1 MKYREVTSYANRGET
16 GEVIFRVTLTDG
28 VIGYDGVPADQIEIW
43 ESDGLQ
49 LGQRR
54 FKPQEDP
61 EGFLRW
67 LHLEDSSYSKASPI
81 YDDGEE

>member
-1 MKYREVTSYANRGET
+1 MKYREIVSYANRGET
-16 GEVIFRVTLTDG
+16 GEVICRVTLTDG
-28 VIGYDGVPADQIEIW
+28 VIGYDRVPNEQIEYW
-43 ESDGLQ
+43 ESQGVQ
-49 LGQRR
+49 LGQRK

-67 LHLEDSSYSKASPI
+67 LHLEDSSYSKTSPI